1 MQIPVRHESASG
13 GGTVK
18 ERHGPI
24 SDMTWGQLQ
33 VEMDEDGRYTVLPWR
48 TRQTTAAQKTPFISL
63 ECLDSTL
70 VRVDVTP
77 DGLYLASCFDFP
89 YLQWLSD
96 RDAYDA
102 VIMLMV
108 NIEEFLVAWN
118 TRMMLN
124 SDNDPHAKRR
134 YIGWSKEKA
143 DAIERAKWP
152 LPPPRIDD
160 FRRRMLRLA
169 PTAEEQAEIEKQ
181 G

>member
-1 MQIPVRHESASG
+1 MPVSLRDDAA
-13 GGTVK
+13 T
-18 ERHGPI
+18 ERFGMTEHRGPI
-24 SDMTWGQLQ
+24 SDTSWGRLQ
-33 VEMDEDGRYTVLPWR
+33 VQMDEDGRYTVLPWR

-143 DAIERAKWP
+143 AAIEKAKWP

-169 PTAEEQAEIEKQ
+169 PTPEEQAEIEKQ